1 MDENWRVG
9 SVFKSL
15 KYISKAFYSKVVV
28 GFILKEDFEGAPEKF
43 EEMWDEMRKLVPEDY
58 YYGHHDFLKI
68 ELSGGGSFIIFDTYE
83 QGKAFVEFVE
93 KHFDEGELAFASMW
107 IDGQHAGEST

>member
-1 MDENWRVG
+1 MDTNWRVG

-15 KYISKAFYSKVVV
+15 KYISKAFYSKAVV
-28 GFILKEDFEGAPEKF
+28 GFILKEDFDGATEKF

-68 ELSGGGSFIIFDTYE
+68 ELSGGGSFIIFNTYE
-83 QGKAFVEFVE
+83 QGEAFVQFVE
-93 KHFDEGELAFASMW
+93 KHFDDEHLAFASMW
-107 IDGQHAGEST
+107 VDGVFQMEST